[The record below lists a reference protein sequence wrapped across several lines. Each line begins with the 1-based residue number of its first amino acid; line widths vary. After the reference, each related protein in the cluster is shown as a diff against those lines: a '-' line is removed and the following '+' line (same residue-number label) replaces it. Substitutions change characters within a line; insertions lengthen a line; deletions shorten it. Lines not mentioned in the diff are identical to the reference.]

1 MYHPGQIINGVYRVE
16 ERLGQGAFSEAY
28 RVTNLPQGAQRT
40 LKIVRMGIPGLG
52 GDGLKGFSRHFQQE
66 QAIDQKLE
74 SGNGLANIIRV
85 YTVADINGLPA
96 IEREFA
102 SRGSLFD
109 LFVQARGAG
118 KALSFLKVARIGL
131 EVAEGLAK
139 LHNPGIVHRDLKPSN
154 ILFIQADQ
162 LKISD
167 LYLALVP
174 GSTGSS
180 QKSGALSF
188 LGPAG
193 YMSPEQERG
202 ATKLTPASDIYS
214 LGAILFELLTTSS
227 YAKMPP
233 GTKAASIRPD
243 TPPWFDELLTRMLHK
258 DLAHRL
264 YDGAM
269 VAALLRAGLDNETMG
284 TSSDYVDLAEFQDQ
298 QEFYSLPDQLEQ
310 ETARQAGGMDLNTP
324 VAINSAPIHSEKRSF
339 WQLFLTLFSAL
350 SRNPALVV
358 ISLILLIIVVWVI
371 FQILNK

>member
-1 MYHPGQIINGVYRVE
+1 MIHPGQIINGIYRVE

-40 LKIVRMGIPGLG
+40 LKIMRMGIPELGVGGLQ
-52 GDGLKGFSRHFQQE
+52 GFSQHFQQE

-74 SGNGLANIIRV
+74 SGGGLANIIRV

-118 KALSFLKVARIGL
+118 KALSYLKVARIGL
-131 EVAEGLAK
+131 EIAEGLAK

-154 ILFIQADQ
+154 ILFMNADQ

-167 LYLALVP
+167 LYLAQVP
-174 GSTGSS
+174 GNPGTS
-180 QKSGALSF
+180 QKSGALPF

-202 ATKLTPASDIYS
+202 ATKITPASDIYS

-227 YAKMPP
+227 YAEMPP

-243 TPPWFDELLTRMLHK
+243 TPPWFDELLARMLHK
-258 DLAHRL
+258 DPTRRL

-269 VAALLRAGLDNETMG
+269 VAALLRAALDNETMG
-284 TSSDYVDLAEFQDQ
+284 ASVEYVDLAEFQDH
-298 QEFYSLPDQLEQ
+298 QELYPAVGQIEQ
-310 ETARQAGGMDLNTP
+310 DPTGGSGEMDLNSV
-324 VAINSAPIHSEKRSF
+324 VAIKSAPIKVEKRSL
-339 WQLFLTLFSAL
+339 WQILLTLFRTISH
-350 SRNPALVV
+350 NPAL
-358 ISLILLIIVVWVI
+358 IITSFILLIIVGWVI
-371 FQILNK
+371 FQILSK